1 MRMMM
6 RMRMSM
12 SMMSLMMKKSLD
24 MKQMLKKME
33 KKNMKKAVKMIK
45 ISFKNKKMTKR
56 TPDYPSKIGNKDKL
70 MLINY
75 YQIRSLLFE
84 RQNLKC

>member
-1 MRMMM
+1 
-6 RMRMSM
+6 
-12 SMMSLMMKKSLD
+12 MKKGLD

-70 MLINY
+70 MLINN